1 MIPMKTLRFLSGGA
15 AQGLVGK
22 LQGRFL
28 AETGYAIEGSFGA
41 VGAMRDKLLA
51 GEPCDLVILT
61 QALIDELAAGGH
73 VVAGAGTPLG
83 VVKTGVAVK
92 AGEALPQ
99 VTTAQSLKTALMAAQ
114 GIYFPDP
121 FKATAGIHF
130 MKVLKTLGIDG
141 QLAPR
146 LRPFPNGAT
155 AMREM
160 SQSSQSGLIGCTQVT
175 EILYTPGV
183 QLAGLL
189 PREFELATTYTAAVC
204 SRAQKAALAAD
215 FIGMLASPQ
224 AAQVRSAGGFESL

>member
-1 MIPMKTLRFLSGGA
+1 VAKTIRLLSGGA
-15 AQGLVGK
+15 AQGLVRQ
-22 LQGRFL
+22 LQDRFL
-28 AETGYAIEGSFGA
+28 AESGYRVEGNFGA

-61 QALIDELAAGGH
+61 QALVGQLIAGGY
-73 VVAGAGTPLG
+73 VIAGSQAPLG

-92 AGEALPQ
+92 AGESAPRVDTAAALN
-99 VTTAQSLKTALMAAQ
+99 AALLAAR

-130 MKVLKTLGIDG
+130 MRVLQALGIAEA
-141 QLAPR
+141 LAAR

-160 SQSSQSGLIGCTQVT
+160 AQAGEPGLIGCTQVT

-183 QLAGLL
+183 QLVDLL
-189 PREFELATTYTAAVC
+189 PSEFELATVYTAGVC
-204 SRAQKAALAAD
+204 SAAQEPAAAAD
-215 FIGMLASPQ
+215 LIRLLASAD
-224 AAQVRSAGGFESL
+224 AAGIRSAGGFEAV